1 MMMRVVLAGLV
12 MMAVPVEL
20 AAQATTAE
28 TTEPGRGATEEKIC
42 KKRLEIGSLVRKKKE
57 CWTKAEWERIAETE
71 QKGTRRAADELMGG
85 MRCDPGFQQC

>member
-1 MMMRVVLAGLV
+1 MMRAVLAGLV
-12 MMAVPVEL
+12 MMALPVEL
-20 AAQATTAE
+20 AAQATTAA

-71 QKGTRRAADELMGG
+71 QKGAKRTQDELMGG
-85 MRCDPGFQQC
+85 MRCDAAVQPC